1 MIVAETPWRSCHA
14 IHIPSFFTVLD
25 WHSVV
30 MDSEAVRLPA
40 RTVSPQGRGLPLLF
54 LLLRQPGS
62 VDAACQITMICLVL
76 RPSCIDCL
84 FLPSNA
90 RKHETGQAFTLV
102 WHHKVQYDKVDF
114 QFVWKKQVT
123 YCSSIPDISCQMALL
138 RAVSCL
144 LCTWFARADLDL
156 DLYKTARSS
165 PNLKAVEASVQ
176 KISVTERAR

>member
-1 MIVAETPWRSCHA
+1 MQHA
-14 IHIPSFFTVLD
+14 N
-25 WHSVV
+25 
-30 MDSEAVRLPA
+30 
-40 RTVSPQGRGLPLLF
+40 
-54 LLLRQPGS
+54 
-62 VDAACQITMICLVL
+62 ITMICLVL
-76 RPSCIDCL
+76 RPCIDCL
-84 FLPSNA
+84 FLPACCLSLKCTKTWA
-90 RKHETGQAFTLV
+90 SFQTCMASQGTV
-102 WHHKVQYDKVDF
+102 CTQYDKVDS

-144 LCTWFARADLDL
+144 LCTWFACADLDL